1 MKKYLFIIIA
11 SLFLAACGSNKNE
24 NEFDEEYGDEL
35 SEWYEDNELEMEEGM
50 TDDLKEI
57 MPKSSDYNT
66 FVAEIDKYGSF
77 IFDIKERYI
86 SEQSDDEGIND
97 IDIMRRDQVDSD
109 DETFDYKFSV
119 MLAENKED
127 KQDYLLFVGGVVNN
141 TSKRVQFNHDFEV
154 IMRDIKVES
163 NTYSW
168 GLEYA
173 DLVDVFEPGFDAEGW
188 FALSVDIDD
197 IPEELE
203 VKFERAW
210 DEDGAGGSG
219 EDEEYM
225 EIDFIAE

>member
-1 MKKYLFIIIA
+1 MA

-35 SEWYEDNELEMEEGM
+35 SEWYEDNELKMEEGM
-50 TDDLKEI
+50 TDDVEEI
-57 MPKSSDYNT
+57 MPKSSNYNT

-109 DETFDYKFSV
+109 DETFDYRFSV

-127 KQDYLLFVGGVVNN
+127 KRDYLLFVGGVVNN

-154 IMRDIKVES
+154 ILRDIKVES

-197 IPEELE
+197 VPEELE

-210 DEDGAGGSG
+210 DEEGVGGSG
-219 EDEEYM
+219 EDEEYL

>member
-1 MKKYLFIIIA
+1 MS
-11 SLFLAACGSNKNE
+11 SLFLVACGSNKNE

-50 TDDLKEI
+50 TDDLEEI
-57 MPKSSDYNT
+57 MPKSSNYNT

-77 IFDIKERYI
+77 IFDIKERYV

-97 IDIMRRDQVDSD
+97 IDIMRRDQVNSD

-127 KQDYLLFVGGVVNN
+127 KRDYLLFVGGVVNN
-141 TSKRVQFNHDFEV
+141 TSKQVQFNHDFEV

-163 NTYSW
+163 NTYRW

-210 DEDGAGGSG
+210 DEDGAGGIG
-219 EDEEYM
+219 EDEEYL

>member
-1 MKKYLFIIIA
+1 MT
-11 SLFLAACGSNKNE
+11 SLFLAACGSNDNK

-35 SEWYEDNELEMEEGM
+35 SEWYEDDELDMEEGM
-50 TDDLKEI
+50 TDDLEEI
-57 MPKSSDYNT
+57 MPKSSEYET

-77 IFDIKERYI
+77 IFDIKERYV

-154 IMRDIKVES
+154 IMRDIKVET

-173 DLVDVFEPGFDAEGW
+173 DLVDVFEPRFDAEGW

-219 EDEEYM
+219 EDEEYL

>member
-1 MKKYLFIIIA
+1 MA

-66 FVAEIDKYGSF
+66 FVAEIDRYGSF

-219 EDEEYM
+219 DDEEYL